1 MICVVLQSKIY
12 SCPIGKFDAKMLRL
26 IYSFCSKNSTNKG
39 IYDVFLQ
46 MMGKLLGAK
55 NQKTF

>member
-1 MICVVLQSKIY
+1 MISVVSQSKMY
-12 SCPIGKFDAKMLRL
+12 RRPIGKFDAKMMRL

-55 NQKTF
+55 NQKTL